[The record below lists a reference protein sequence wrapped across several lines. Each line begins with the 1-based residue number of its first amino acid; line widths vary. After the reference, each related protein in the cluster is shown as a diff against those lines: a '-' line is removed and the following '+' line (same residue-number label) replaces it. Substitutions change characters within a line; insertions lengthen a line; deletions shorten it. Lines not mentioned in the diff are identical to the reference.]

1 MKTCSLYGFI
11 MAVASAI
18 LLLVLYFLGYHTDP
32 AKFGAA
38 KWIGG
43 VGGLAI
49 AITVMVM
56 GVKAR
61 RAEVPANEP
70 FGYGKAFGAAFMI
83 SVVSTIIYTIFY
95 YIYAAFINTG
105 FSEMII
111 QDSMDKMQAKG
122 VSGAQLDSMEKGIR
136 FMSSPMMLGISSV
149 IGGLIFGVIL
159 ALIIAAFLKRPAPAG
174 IRQV

>member
-1 MKTCSLYGFI
+1 MKTCSLYGLI

-18 LLLVLYFLGYHTDP
+18 LVLVLYFLGFHSDP
-32 AKFGAA
+32 AKLSAA

-49 AITVMVM
+49 AVTVMVL

-70 FGYGKAFGAAFMI
+70 FGYGPSFRAGFAIAFFDAVFY
-83 SVVSTIIYTIFY
+83 SIFFY
-95 YIYAAFINTG
+95 CYLAFINTG
-105 FSEMII
+105 FTEMIV
-111 QDSMDKMQAKG
+111 QDTMDKMQAKG
-122 VSGAQLDSMEKGIR
+122 ISGAQLDNVEKGIR
-136 FMSSPMMLGISSV
+136 FMSSAGMQTASAL
-149 IGGLIFGVIL
+149 IGGIIFGVIL
-159 ALIIAAFLKRPAPAG
+159 ALIIAAFIKRQAPPA